1 MVFHLC
7 DSHICKAEGEKDHYE
22 FKANPG
28 YRKKKFLKDSKNFK
42 DKKKKIH

>member
-7 DSHICKAEGEKDHYE
+7 DSHICKAEGEKDHCE

-28 YRKKKFLKDSKNFK
+28 YRKKKTVLKRFK
-42 DKKKKIH
+42 KF